1 MIVYEVA
8 VAAPLFGTLT
18 YAQPIDLPDPLP
30 LGIRVLIPLRNRSI
44 TGYILSSSSSP
55 PDLPYQ
61 IKPIIER
68 LDLTPLF
75 PEQLIPFFR
84 WIADYYHYPLG
95 EVIQTALP
103 SGLRA
108 GSGHEIT
115 LTEAGLQQLPAA
127 LHTLKN
133 RAAWMDRLLDK
144 GKLLPGTPK

>member
-8 VAAPLFGTLT
+8 VAAPLFGSLT
-18 YAQPIDLPDPLP
+18 YGQPVDTPTPLTT
-30 LGIRVLIPLRNRSI
+30 GIRVLVPLRNRSI
-44 TGYILSSSSSP
+44 TGYILASVSPP

-61 IKPIIER
+61 IKPILER
-68 LDLTPLF
+68 LDVAPLF

-108 GSGHEIT
+108 GSGYEIT
-115 LTEAGLQQLPAA
+115 LTEAGHRQLPAA
-127 LHTLKN
+127 LNALKN
-133 RAAWMDRLLDK
+133 RAAWMNRLLEK
-144 GKLLPGTPK
+144 G